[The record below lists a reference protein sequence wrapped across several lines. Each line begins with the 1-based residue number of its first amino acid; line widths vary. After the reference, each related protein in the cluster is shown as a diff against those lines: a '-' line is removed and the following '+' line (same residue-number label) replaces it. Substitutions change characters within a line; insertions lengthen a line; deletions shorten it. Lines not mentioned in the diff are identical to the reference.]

1 MNKLI
6 SKQLRAAAILGTTLT
21 LGFGSASAQNA
32 AMVNNKPITKA
43 KVDEFV
49 AAMVQQG
56 RPDSPQLREGVV
68 AELISRELLLQ
79 QAEKQGVARSAD
91 VTKQLESARTEI
103 LANAVIRNH
112 LKANPVKDTD
122 VKAEYDRVS
131 KEGGGKEYKTRH
143 ILVEKEEV
151 AKKIIDDLKKGGKFE
166 ELAKQSKDPGSAAQ
180 GGDLGWANPAGFVK
194 PFSDALVKL
203 TKGQTTE
210 APVQS
215 QFGWH
220 VIRLEDTRESKAPS
234 FEELK
239 PQIQQFLTQ
248 KKITEYVTKLRG
260 EAKIQ

>member
-1 MNKLI
+1 MNK
-6 SKQLRAAAILGTTLT
+6 SKFQQLAAATILGTILT
-21 LGFGSASAQNA
+21 FGSGLASAQNA
-32 AMVNNKPITKA
+32 AMVNNKPISKA

-49 AAMVQQG
+49 AAMVAQG

-68 AELISRELLLQ
+68 QELVSRELLLQ
-79 QAEKQGVARSAD
+79 QAEKQGLARSAE
-91 VTKQLESARTEI
+91 VAKQLESAKTEI
-103 LANAVIRNH
+103 LANAVLRNY
-112 LKANPVKDTD
+112 LKANPVKDAD

-131 KEGGGKEYKTRH
+131 KESGGKEYKTRH
-143 ILVEKEEV
+143 ILVEKEDV
-151 AKKIIDDLKKGGKFE
+151 AKKIIDDLKKGAKFE
-166 ELAKQSKDPGSAAQ
+166 DLAKQSKDPGSAAQ

-220 VIRLEDTRESKAPS
+220 VIRLEDTRESKPPA

-239 PQIQQFLTQ
+239 PQIQQFLSQ
-248 KKITEYVTKLRG
+248 RKVTEYITKLRA